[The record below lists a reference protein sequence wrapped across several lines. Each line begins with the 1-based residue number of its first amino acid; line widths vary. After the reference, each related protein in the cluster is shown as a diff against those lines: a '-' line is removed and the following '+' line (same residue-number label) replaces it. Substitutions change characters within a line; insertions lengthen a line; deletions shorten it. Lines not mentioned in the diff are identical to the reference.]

1 MNRILEYLSIL
12 PSLSHHLFRII
23 NFNDLS
29 LFLLRIRER
38 TRERSTGNERLN
50 PKPRFYPKDSDR
62 QKIPFV
68 LHLLI
73 DPVVV
78 FIQIFDI

>member
-50 PKPRFYPKDSDR
+50 PKDPKDSDR

-73 DPVVV
+73 DPVVA

>member
-38 TRERSTGNERLN
+38 STGNERLN
-50 PKPRFYPKDSDR
+50 PKRQFYPKDSDR

-73 DPVVV
+73 DPVVA

>member
-38 TRERSTGNERLN
+38 TRERSTGNERQ
-50 PKPRFYPKDSDR
+50 FYPKDSDR

-73 DPVVV
+73 DPVVA